1 MTYPINLRENTVLPD
16 KSYPVNFFANRPLAG
31 AGQGVLYLHWHEHIE
46 IIVMKK
52 GSALFLIDSLP
63 FEADAGDALVVP
75 SGSLHVGYNRSDLP
89 VEYVSIVAS
98 PALFGDSARDPVFE
112 AFVKPFLEGQIS
124 FPMKLDGLDPENA
137 RLIALLDDAIAE
149 FKSKRLAYQ
158 LVVKNDLLLVFA
170 LLSRSLL
177 PAAPARNAAEP
188 TFRNRDRFKSLLAR
202 MESNPSEKL
211 TVEQAAG
218 LVNLNI
224 YHFCKQF
231 KKLTGRTFIDYSN
244 LLRMNEAL
252 RLLRQS
258 DLTVTEI
265 AESIGCGNPNYFTKL
280 FKQYFGHTPSQARK
294 RELP

>member
-202 MESNPSEKL
+202 MESNPS
-211 TVEQAAG
+211 
-218 LVNLNI
+218 
-224 YHFCKQF
+224 
-231 KKLTGRTFIDYSN
+231 GRTFIDYSN

-294 RELP
+294 QELP